1 MTKKRAIIIA
11 IVIFLLIGLSI
22 FTFANGKNKDD
33 KLEDKDDKT
42 KVEIKKDEEKDDE
55 EEEEEYVSKYIAPVD
70 TKSYVK
76 KAEAKTS
83 GKKASSSNS
92 GNNGNNAASNE
103 ETDDSYEKALA
114 AVVQSENDLTEDSY
128 EAAKDLVD
136 KVKDDK
142 KKEELADRLEEVKN
156 IIDATKIIEKL
167 EADLADAKSKDDI
180 ATIVDERENSD
191 IDNLIDTITDETKKN
206 ELSERLAAI
215 DKVIYD
221 TTAPVATFKDEQDS
235 EVVVADEDIIGK
247 KISVAVTD
255 ENEFTV
261 VMTKDGEEVEYTD
274 GMELEDGVYTVVI
287 TDKAFN
293 ETSVSFTVD
302 TTAPVF
308 VNSSNGNTIVSPAF
322 SKKALN
328 VKIDDLTFEKAE
340 IKKTV
345 KEEKNGGWL
354 SGITVSNKTTT
365 ETKTENE
372 FVLAEEGVYEITAY
386 DKTGK
391 STTISLSIDVAPVV
405 EIKETKQTSFGNTY
419 VTKVE
424 INVSDQFLK
433 TVKVTGKNENGQN
446 KVKDNR
452 ITWSNSYTYS
462 YLLPFHIYEGEYTI
476 EVTDVH
482 GNVVTK
488 TFTLGKVNANTTNNT
503 NSATQST
510 SEVKE
515 STTSVE
521 VYEDSTEVEEPV
533 EEVVEKEETIVDSE
547 EVQTTETEEAKEE
560 PGESEEVAEEPKKET
575 VDSEEVAEEPKKVE
589 EVTKKEETTIEAVT
603 PEEKVEEEKPIEE

>member
-55 EEEEEYVSKYIAPVD
+55 EGEEEEYVSKYIAPVD

-76 KAEAKTS
+76 KAETKTS
-83 GKKASSSNS
+83 GKKASSSNN

-136 KVKDDK
+136 KVKDGK

-191 IDNLIDTITDETKKN
+191 IDNLIDTITDGTKKN
-206 ELSERLAAI
+206 ELSERSAAI

-274 GMELEDGVYTVVI
+274 GMELDDGVYTVVI

-372 FVLAEEGVYEITAY
+372 FVLAEEGIYEITAY

-405 EIKETKQTSFGNTY
+405 EIKETKQTYRGKTY

-452 ITWSNSYTYS
+452 ITWSDSYTYS
-462 YLLPFHIYEGEYTI
+462 YLLPFHTYEGEYTI

-503 NSATQST
+503 NSVTQST

-515 STTSVE
+515 ATTSVE
-521 VYEDSTEVEEPV
+521 VYEDSTEVEAPV
-533 EEVVEKEETIVDSE
+533 EEVAEKEEVVVEPE
-547 EVQTTETEEAKEE
+547 EVQITEIEET
-560 PGESEEVAEEPKKET
+560 KKET

-589 EVTKKEETTIEAVT
+589 EVTKKEETTIEVVT